1 VFVSA
6 QINLSYEYTCV
17 VPGDYSVVIRI
28 NRLRGFPS
36 TTPGS
41 SEYLFADT
49 VLVSE
54 RTLTKTATVGTGI
67 ANAEAIFTTILDG
80 PNLDFGYYWYILEIE
95 FDVSSTDGVYDT
107 TIGKVTTGLRSLTS
121 QVIKQ

>member
-1 VFVSA
+1 VSA